1 MPDTV
6 SILIPILVFGA
17 VGALIFLL
25 GQYYATQ
32 AQTQRR
38 LQVAS
43 TEVRGTAPLRVIRD
57 YIAHRF
63 DERRFH
69 LGADRREN
77 LRRKLLKA
85 GYFGVY
91 AVNYYIFVRFVVAVF
106 VPVAAYAISQVLLA
120 GASPL
125 LKVALVAISLLVAFA
140 GPDAY
145 LARRRRILSQRY
157 RLIFPD
163 LLDLL
168 LVCVEAGLGLEV
180 AFARLSS
187 QMFKQS
193 RELGLNLEMMGAEIR
208 AGRSMIQA
216 LESLTDRLGL
226 DEAASLT
233 TILRQSIEFGSDVS
247 DTLRVFSDEMRE
259 KRLLRAEEAANKLS
273 VKMVLPLGVFI
284 FPVVLMVIM
293 LPVAIKLLSVLR

>member
-1 MPDTV
+1 MPDAG
-6 SILIPILVFGA
+6 SILIPILIFGA
-17 VGALIFLL
+17 VGAFVFLL

-38 LQVAS
+38 LQAAS
-43 TEVRGTAPLRVIRD
+43 TELRGVEPLRGMSA

-69 LGADRREN
+69 LGAERREKM
-77 LRRKLLKA
+77 RRELLKA
-85 GYFGVY
+85 GHFDPY
-91 AVNYYIFVRFVVAVF
+91 AVNYYIFVRIVVVILL
-106 VPVAAYAISQVLLA
+106 PTTAYAISQALLV
-120 GASPL
+120 GAPIFV
-125 LKVALVAISLLVAFA
+125 KVAFVAICALIAVV

-145 LARRRRILSQRY
+145 LARRQRILSKGY

-168 LVCVEAGLGLEV
+168 LVCVDAGLSLET
-180 AFARLSS
+180 AFARITS
-187 QMFKQS
+187 QMVKQN
-193 RELGLNLEMMGAEIR
+193 RELGMNLEMMGAEIR

-233 TILRQSIEFGSDVS
+233 TMLRQSIEFGSDVS
-247 DTLRVFSDEMRE
+247 DALRVFSDEMRD
-259 KRLLRAEEAANKLS
+259 KRLLRAEESANKLS
-273 VKMVLPLGVFI
+273 VKMVLPLGLFI
-284 FPVVLMVIM
+284 FPVVLLVIM
-293 LPVAIKLLSVLR
+293 LPIVIKLLSVLR

>member
-1 MPDTV
+1 MPDIV
-6 SILIPILVFGA
+6 SVLIPILVFGA
-17 VGALIFLL
+17 VGALTFLF
-25 GQYYATQ
+25 GQHYATQ

-38 LQVAS
+38 LHAAS
-43 TEVRGTAPLRVIRD
+43 TELRGAEPLRGMRV

-63 DERRFH
+63 DERRFR

-85 GYFGVY
+85 GHFGVY
-91 AVNYYIFVRFVVAVF
+91 AVNYYIFVRFVVAAL
-106 VPVAAYAISQVLLA
+106 VPVAVYTILQFLLI
-120 GASPL
+120 GAPPL
-125 LKVALVAISLLVAFA
+125 LKVALVAGSALIAFV

-180 AFARLSS
+180 AFARIGN
-187 QMFKQS
+187 QMLKQS
-193 RELGLNLEMMGAEIR
+193 RELGMNLEMMGAEIR
-208 AGRSMIQA
+208 AGRGMIPA

-233 TILRQSIEFGSDVS
+233 TILRQSLEFGSDVS

-293 LPVAIKLLSVLR
+293 LPVAIKLMSVLR

>member
-6 SILIPILVFGA
+6 SILIPILIFGA

-38 LQVAS
+38 LQAAS
-43 TEVRGTAPLRVIRD
+43 TELRGAESLRGIRV

-69 LGADRREN
+69 LGAVRREN

-85 GYFGVY
+85 GYFGAY
-91 AVNYYIFVRFVVAVF
+91 AVNYYICVRFAVAVF
-106 VPVAAYAISQVLLA
+106 VPVAAYVISQLLLT
-120 GASPL
+120 GVSPL
-125 LKVALVAISLLVAFA
+125 LKVSLVAFSLLVVFA

-145 LARRRRILSQRY
+145 VARRRRILSQRY

-168 LVCVEAGLGLEV
+168 LVCVEAGLGLEM

>member
-6 SILIPILVFGA
+6 SILIPILIFGA

-38 LQVAS
+38 LQAAS
-43 TEVRGTAPLRVIRD
+43 TELRGAESPRGILV

-85 GYFGVY
+85 GYFGIY

-106 VPVAAYAISQVLLA
+106 VPMAAYTISQVLLA

-163 LLDLL
+163 LLDLW

-180 AFARLSS
+180 AFGRLSS

-273 VKMVLPLGVFI
+273 VKRVLPLGVFI